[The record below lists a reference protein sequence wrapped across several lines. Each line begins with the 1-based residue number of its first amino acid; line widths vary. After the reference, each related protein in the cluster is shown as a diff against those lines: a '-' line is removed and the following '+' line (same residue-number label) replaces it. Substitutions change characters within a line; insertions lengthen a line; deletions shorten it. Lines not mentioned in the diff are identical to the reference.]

1 MKKFI
6 LDNKINISFFIIA
19 FLCLTLFVGA
29 ENISFE
35 KTLWLHDDGG
45 DSATPQM
52 SWFFFKN
59 DVWRFP
65 IGSNPNYGLELA
77 SSIVFADSIPILT
90 LIFKIFRSLL
100 PENFQYI
107 SLWYFLCFY
116 LQLFFSF
123 KILNKFSS
131 SNLFSFV
138 GSLFFLVTPIF
149 TWTIHYIP
157 ALVGQWILILT
168 LYLALENI

>member
-1 MKKFI
+1 M
-6 LDNKINISFFIIA
+6 
-19 FLCLTLFVGA
+19 TLFVGA

-77 SSIVFADSIPILT
+77 SSIVFADSIPAF
-90 LIFKIFRSLL
+90 FKCPAVGLL
-100 PENFQYI
+100 V
-107 SLWYFLCFY
+107 FLFD
-116 LQLFFSF
+116 
-123 KILNKFSS
+123 
-131 SNLFSFV
+131 
-138 GSLFFLVTPIF
+138 FLPKANCTE
-149 TWTIHYIP
+149 
-157 ALVGQWILILT
+157 L
-168 LYLALENI
+168 